1 LKLANFGI
9 LAKIA
14 LSSSFSHLSFSVL
27 IAILLSDSFSLFFSF
42 SPFFI
47 RLLFSYIRSLL
58 SSLLS
63 SFFSEEI
70 SSYVLNKF
78 QLNFKKCVQIHNLKS
93 SQADVFLR
101 CLLSFT
107 RTLLPT
113 VMASACARCS
123 LLPFAFWRRRRWP
136 DVPSCARLVSMLG
149 IQELRPKPIE
159 RWFGLTPV
167 VEWDVS
173 L

>member
-1 LKLANFGI
+1 MKLAYFGI
-9 LAKIA
+9 WPKIA
-14 LSSSFSHLSFSVL
+14 LSSSFTHLSFSVL
-27 IAILLSDSFSLFFSF
+27 IAILLSDSLSLFSSF

-58 SSLLS
+58 SN

-113 VMASACARCS
+113 VMAGACARCS
-123 LLPFAFWRRRRWP
+123 LLPFAFWRRPRWP
-136 DVPSCARLVSMLG
+136 DVRSCARLVSMLG

-159 RWFGLTPV
+159 RGFGLTPV